1 MSKVLKI
8 KNYHPKIKKTL
19 KKYGNVK
26 LGDIASFNWID
37 DPKRLLF
44 SLAKYK
50 FISNFVE
57 KDHNVLEIGCSDGF
71 CSQIVAEKVKKY
83 KGIDISKDAI
93 DAANLYVQNIRRNML
108 FEEMDVFDKEIVQK
122 LGMYD
127 VVFSLDVLEHIE
139 KKNEE
144 IYIQNLIKLLHKNG
158 IILIGMPSLQSQ
170 IYASDLSKIG
180 HVNCKDTTE
189 LKSFLKKYFQN
200 VYIFGVNDEIV
211 HTGFE
216 KLRHYNIAL
225 CISPKEN

>member
-1 MSKVLKI
+1 MLKI
-8 KNYHPKIKKTL
+8 KKYHPKIKKTL
-19 KKYGNVK
+19 KKYGNVIM
-26 LGDIASFNWID
+26 GDIASFNWMD

-57 KDHNVLEIGCSDGF
+57 KDHHVLEIGCSDGF

-83 KGIDISKDAI
+83 NGIDISKEAI
-93 DAANLYVQNIRRNML
+93 DSANLYVQNIRSNMT

-122 LGMYD
+122 LGVYD
-127 VVFSLDVLEHIE
+127 IVFSLDVLEHIE
-139 KKNEE
+139 KKKEE
-144 IYIQNLIKLLHKNG
+144 IFIQNIVKLLNKNG

-180 HVNCKDTTE
+180 HINCKDASE
-189 LKSFLKKYFQN
+189 LKNFLKKYFQYI
-200 VYIFGVNDEIV
+200 YIFGVNDEMV

-225 CISPKEN
+225 CIKPKGN